1 VRAMISAVS
10 VIAELAVLIFNIL
23 IFVKLTVLKKD
34 CFVTKLALYGGS
46 GLSLVAFATAVY
58 TQLLPETLA
67 SFVFVTLPTFI
78 LFFILSKYKD
88 FRFFVTFCFLDTVTL
103 ILTFFARAVN
113 IWFGD
118 VAGMIGY
125 VILCVLMA
133 VIYITGRPWFS
144 AYRELLKNVRRG
156 WATMAVSTL
165 LVYLLLIFFSSYP
178 MPMIQ
183 RPEYLVVYAFMS
195 VTILSFYVVFVCSL
209 LQKKELADLNEKL
222 TNEKKWHKIAYI
234 DSITGLKNRM
244 AYIEHS
250 NIIER
255 ESDTSKETY
264 AVMMDIDKFK
274 KINDTFGHH
283 TGDVVLKKSA
293 DFLQTVF
300 GDSRFELFR
309 IGGDEFAVI
318 ARDVSRDVLEEKIK
332 QIHCPNEDLRC
343 SISCGYAPVDF
354 EKMNAIEN
362 AFIEADLQM
371 YKNKEA
377 KKHSL

>member
-1 VRAMISAVS
+1 MISAVS
-10 VIAELAVLIFNIL
+10 VIAELTVLIFNIL

-46 GLSLVAFATAVY
+46 ALSLAAFAVAVY

-67 SFVFVTLPTFI
+67 SFAFVTLPTFI

-103 ILTFFARAVN
+103 ILTFFARAMN

-156 WATMAVSTL
+156 WATMAVSIL
-165 LVYLLLIFFSSYP
+165 LVYLLLIFSSSYP
-178 MPMIQ
+178 VPMIQ

-209 LQKKELADLNEKL
+209 IQKKELADLNENL

-244 AYIEHS
+244 AYIERS

-255 ESDTSKETY
+255 KSDTSKEIY
-264 AVMMDIDKFK
+264 AIIFDIDKFK
-274 KINDTFGHH
+274 EINDTFGHH
-283 TGDVVLKKSA
+283 AGDVILKRAA
-293 DFLQTVF
+293 DFLLSVF
-300 GDSRFELFR
+300 SDSHYELFR

-318 ARDVSRDVLEEKIK
+318 AIDITSSILDEKIS
-332 QIHCPNEDLRC
+332 QICHPECNLKC
-343 SISCGYAPVDF
+343 SISCGYSLVDF
-354 EKMNAIEN
+354 TKKNAMEN
-362 AFIEADLQM
+362 AFIEADMQM
-371 YKNKEA
+371 YRHKET
-377 KKHSL
+377 KKIS